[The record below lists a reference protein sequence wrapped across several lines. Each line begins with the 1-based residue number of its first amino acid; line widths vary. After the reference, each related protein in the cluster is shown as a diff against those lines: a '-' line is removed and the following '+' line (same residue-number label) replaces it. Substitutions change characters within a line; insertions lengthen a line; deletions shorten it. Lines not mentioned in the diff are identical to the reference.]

1 MVSMMHQIKEKVYAY
16 SLSGDRCSGHFG
28 NLSDRRVSSA
38 HGNGMDMV
46 KTAIILAPD
55 ERGLQLVYGIPAV
68 RRLVL
73 LAHRSGIHSV
83 QVVGR
88 AKPYL
93 SVLSDLIPVHAFH
106 EAEDRASLAP
116 FVESLGF
123 QDGERV
129 LILRA
134 NLVIDAPS
142 IARLI
147 EEENKKKV
155 VLLTGLEKNGP
166 DRLFMATAV
175 DILPMLQA
183 LWSGEPLDSKI
194 EEKASRLEGADGLP
208 HAVGQGEGRE
218 ISERHL
224 LKALAAQT
232 KFSDGFL
239 ARTVA
244 RRISRFFSK
253 RLAHTRITPN
263 QITMIGVTIGL
274 LGAYFLAQPTYEA
287 RLLGALLFLFCVIV
301 DGVDGE
307 VARLK
312 LQETSFG
319 HYLDIVT
326 DNVVHVVL
334 FVAIA
339 FGLYRETGDAG
350 YMRALLFLLAGFV
363 LCAVSVYYLIL
374 KREPDELRRSP
385 ATLRLMALMT
395 NRDFAYLVVALALVN
410 RLNWFLKGAAV
421 GSFLFAATLWAVTI
435 FGNRAAGDQTP

>member
-1 MVSMMHQIKEKVYAY
+1 
-16 SLSGDRCSGHFG
+16 
-28 NLSDRRVSSA
+28 
-38 HGNGMDMV
+38 MDMV

-68 RRLVL
+68 RRFVL

-88 AKPYL
+88 SKPYL
-93 SVLSDLIPVHAFH
+93 TVLSDLIPVHAFH
-106 EAEDRASLAP
+106 EVEDRASLAP

-129 LILRA
+129 LVLKA

-142 IARLI
+142 IAHLI

-155 VLLTGLEKNGP
+155 VLLTGLDKNGP
-166 DRLFMATAV
+166 DRLFLATAL
-175 DILPMLQA
+175 DILPILKA
-183 LWSGEPLDSKI
+183 LWSGEPLDSDI
-194 EEKASRLEGADGLP
+194 EEKASRLEGAGGLP
-208 HAVGQGEGRE
+208 HAVGEGEGRE
-218 ISERHL
+218 VSEGHL

-232 KFSDGFL
+232 KSSDGFL

-244 RRISRFFSK
+244 RRISPFFSK

-274 LGAYFLAQPTYEA
+274 LGAYFLAQPTYGD

-385 ATLRLMALMT
+385 ATLRLMALMI

-410 RLNWFLKGAAV
+410 HLSWFLKGAAV
-421 GSFLFAATLWAVTI
+421 GSFLFAVTLFAVSI
-435 FGNRAAGDQTP
+435 FGNRAAEDQTP